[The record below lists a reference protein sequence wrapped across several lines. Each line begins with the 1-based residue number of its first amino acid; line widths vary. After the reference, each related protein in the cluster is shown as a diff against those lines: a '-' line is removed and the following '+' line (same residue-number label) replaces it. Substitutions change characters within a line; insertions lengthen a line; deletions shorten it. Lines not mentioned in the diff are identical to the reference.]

1 MSNFD
6 FKASIREGLYNL
18 NYSGDDKVR
27 VVLNEGKTILVERE
41 IHEGIM
47 DFLRG
52 YTKDQPGWEKEL
64 ENQIG
69 IWVDKSSSLNDKEKE
84 ALKKA
89 YMNNLSDLPDSFYKD
104 DQKVKKVKD
113 SLEATAEGDIEQ
125 ANKDLED
132 AIEDDEEKDD
142 EEKGDEEKPDIK
154 LKAGDVV
161 VYKNK
166 KGQQSLIKVLKID
179 STGGSEAG
187 APAGSTDS
195 DSGSSGGITA
205 DQMRSLSEAEQNNK
219 MFFAGD
225 QLNLKT
231 GKLFR
236 RTTKD
241 NQQLPLSNVIRVA
254 SKEDIAKVK
263 SEFPETEFFASIES
277 EPGSDAKTLVDN
289 NADVLVRFLKAADR
303 EASGKVKMIFKP
315 FFEKAGIPWK
325 SGDAVDDL
333 LDLMRQVAINKKIRS
348 KMASMANQQNE
359 SREFAKRIIKESLKA
374 YARNEIKK

>member
-132 AIEDDEEKDD
+132 AIEDDEEK
-142 EEKGDEEKPDIK
+142 GDEEKPDIK

-187 APAGSTDS
+187 ALAVSTDS

-236 RTTKD
+236 RTAKD

-263 SEFPETEFFASIES
+263 GEFPETEFFASIES

>member
-132 AIEDDEEKDD
+132 AIEDDEEK
-142 EEKGDEEKPDIK
+142 GDEEKPDIK

-179 STGGSEAG
+179 STGGTDAG
-187 APAGSTDS
+187 SLAVSTDS

-205 DQMRSLSEAEQNNK
+205 DQMKSLSEAEQNNK

-236 RTTKD
+236 RTAKD

-263 SEFPETEFFASIES
+263 GEFPETEFFASIES
-277 EPGSDAKTLVDN
+277 EPASDAKTLVDN

>member
-132 AIEDDEEKDD
+132 AIEDDEEK
-142 EEKGDEEKPDIK
+142 GDEEKPDIK

-179 STGGSEAG
+179 STGGTDAG
-187 APAGSTDS
+187 SLAVSTDS

-205 DQMRSLSEAEQNNK
+205 DQMKSLSEAEQNNK

-236 RTTKD
+236 RTAKD

-263 SEFPETEFFASIES
+263 GEFPETEFFASIES